1 MVQIMNSYH
10 IPVLLEKSVEQL
22 VHDKNGLYVD
32 VTYGGG
38 GHSKKIIQALSDK
51 GRLVGFDQDEEA
63 RLNAIDDARFTFVK
77 SNFRYLYR
85 YWKWLEVPQVD
96 GILADL
102 GVSSHQFDVDYRG
115 FSYRFEGEIDM
126 RMNENSKKTAATI
139 LNEYTELQ
147 LKNVFSRYG
156 EIRNSKTLARSVID
170 QRKNLNGIYTTSQL
184 NEILDKNK
192 VGSRNKYFSQAYQA
206 LRIEVNDEMKA
217 LEELLLGSL
226 RILKP
231 GGRLVV
237 ISYHSLED
245 RMVKRFF
252 KFGNLDG
259 EEEKDL
265 YGKSLSPIKSISKLI
280 VPEENEQKINV
291 RSRSAKMRVG
301 QKV

>member
-1 MVQIMNSYH
+1 MNSYH